1 MGLRRLSEQRGGV
14 RGLLHQAA
22 GPARLTRPPA
32 DVGCRKVGEETSRE
46 SGPSGQNKGE

>member
-32 DVGCRKVGEETSRE
+32 DVGCRKVGEETGQE
-46 SGPSGQNKGE
+46 SGPSGQNEGE